1 MDFNFIPNLAL
12 SSLTDTAINDW
23 IGPAFILLVAAV
35 SIVLLWKRQL
45 AAFFS
50 FLAIAAIAGIFIF
63 FGSDLFGKN
72 GNITKAG
79 KDVAKKVNTVDLSTT
94 TFSPDFLKL
103 DR

>member
-1 MDFNFIPNLAL
+1 MPINQLPAFGL
-12 SSLTDTAINDW
+12 SNLTDTAINDW
-23 IGPAFILLVAAV
+23 IGPAFLLLVAAV

-50 FLAIAAIAGIFIF
+50 FLAIAVIAGIFIF

-79 KDVAKKVNTVDLSTT
+79 KEVAKKINTVDLTATT
-94 TFSPDFLKL
+94 YDQDFLT
-103 DR
+103 R